1 MSLAHAVTVVFGPS
15 ESSRALFGLA
25 SALALDGVKDLVVT
39 ANLGSADAVASR
51 LVVNAEW
58 ISACS
63 ANWEACAIFSAPV
76 VVFTSAR
83 AVVVGVGAM
92 ALALVATPELV
103 IGAIFLVADAF
114 SDLEVPEF
122 GVSAVSWRNSALTG
136 SVLAGVPEVSDSARL
151 GLLFAAAAD
160 CVEELSAW
168 AHVRWAAS
176 ALAGGEVPGKVAFA
190 VLRRASAC
198 TQGGVPV
205 FIGFAKFGVGVANA
219 AAFFSRPEGIN
230 LGSTNVW
237 RPVVALACGFKAVA
251 LALNVVEDIILRAD
265 LG

>member
-1 MSLAHAVTVVFGPS
+1 LSLALAVTVVFGPS
-15 ESSRALFGLA
+15 ESSWALFGLA
-25 SALALDGVKDLVVT
+25 SAPAVDGVKDLVVT
-39 ANLGSADAVASR
+39 ANLGSADAKASR

-58 ISACS
+58 LNACS
-63 ANWEACAIFSAPV
+63 ADWDALAFFSAPV

-83 AVVVGVGAM
+83 AVVVGVCAI
-92 ALALVATPELV
+92 ALALVATPEFA
-103 IGAIFLVADAF
+103 IGAFLLVADAI

-136 SVLAGVPEVSDSARL
+136 SVRMVVPDVSDSARL

-168 AHVRWAAS
+168 ANVNWTAS
-176 ALAGGEVPGKVAFA
+176 AFAVGEVPDKVVFAF
-190 VLRRASAC
+190 LRRARAS
-198 TQGGVPV
+198 TQGSVPV
-205 FIGFAKFGVGVANA
+205 FIGCAKLGVGVANA

-230 LGSTNVW
+230 LGSTFVR
-237 RPVVALACGFKAVA
+237 RPVVALAFGFKAVA

>member
-15 ESSRALFGLA
+15 EASWALFGLA

-63 ANWEACAIFSAPV
+63 ANWDACALFSAPV

-83 AVVVGVGAM
+83 AVVIGVSAT

-122 GVSAVSWRNSALTG
+122 GGSAVSWRNSALTG
-136 SVLAGVPEVSDSARL
+136 SVLAGVPDVSDSARL

-176 ALAGGEVPGKVAFA
+176 ALAGGEVPDKVAFA
-190 VLRRASAC
+190 VLRRAGAC

-230 LGSTNVW
+230 CGSTNVW